1 MGNPLN
7 IRDRNDQQ
15 TNDLEL
21 FTYNSDY
28 LDVDELS
35 ASMCQQSNLNII
47 QLNVRGLLSK
57 QSQINDLI
65 TRIEKSLEIHAL
77 ILCETWLT
85 SEIKNLIKI
94 NNFTYSGVEGEG
106 RKGGGQ
112 FSHTR

>member
-35 ASMCQQSNLNII
+35 TSMCQQSNLNII
-47 QLNVRGLLSK
+47 QLNVRGLLGK
-57 QSQINDLI
+57 QSQI
-65 TRIEKSLEIHAL
+65 RIEKSLEIHAL
-77 ILCETWLT
+77 ILCET
-85 SEIKNLIKI
+85 
-94 NNFTYSGVEGEG
+94 
-106 RKGGGQ
+106 
-112 FSHTR
+112 